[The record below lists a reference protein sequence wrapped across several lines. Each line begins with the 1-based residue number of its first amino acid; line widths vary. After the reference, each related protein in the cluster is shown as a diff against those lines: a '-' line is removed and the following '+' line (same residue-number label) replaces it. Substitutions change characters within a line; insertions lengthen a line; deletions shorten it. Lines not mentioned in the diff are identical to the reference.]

1 MSKFS
6 KKYVK
11 KIKRRILAVLST
23 ATTLAVVMAVATMT
37 DFSVQLNK
45 INSLFKAGNSISP
58 AMIQQENA
66 GETIEEALT
75 LNSRAS
81 QVIVKSQNSE
91 INAVQAGDEETNESK
106 TEESNVG
113 KVSLDSIAEM
123 ASTSYTGHA
132 LYADGRVVSWGT
144 NTYGLLGNGNTAAGA
159 YATGETAVIDTDGQ
173 TITDAQAIATS
184 VQHVMVLRKDGT
196 VWSWGRNNV
205 GQLGNGAASTSTAVN
220 PRAKQA
226 KRADGSILDN
236 IIKVEAGNSTSY
248 ALDVNGTV
256 WAWGYNGNGRI
267 GNGTTTNQVKGA
279 VNVLKEDGTVLDNI
293 KDIQAGESF
302 CVAIA
307 NDNKVYG
314 WGANC
319 CGEFGNGT
327 FDESYYAIELTN
339 ITDWKKISVK
349 YHNIGYLKNDG
360 TLWTAGESCALGYA
374 TVDGENSAIFN
385 KVKTTETIYLTN
397 IKDFEY
403 SAATLYVTTNDNKY
417 IYSCGDNHNNTYLEP
432 LVNMDGTYFEK
443 DIMRMSRQTYDTDFF
458 IGRDGI
464 VYTYGSND
472 HGEMYKW
479 DKVYRD
485 YVSIVG
491 EATERIRIERML
503 VGETVNLGL
512 TSGYLYKGIN
522 LYNLDIDS
530 QNFVYTIYDT
540 DIATISQNGDV
551 TAKKSG
557 IAKGLVTDSKT
568 GYSMEIAIIVEDTY
582 GQIEMGGTNGYLL
595 CEDGSVH
602 SWGMNYYGALGDGT
616 STYTIWSD
624 AFSRVNT
631 TLHRVKIDGSTY
643 LDNIVKIAPGEEG
656 CLALDK
662 DGNVWGWGINDVG
675 NLGLGNKNN
684 QIYAK
689 LIYSGEDAVDITTN
703 RWGSAILLNDG
714 SVYTTG
720 NNRYGQLANS
730 SVSGNT
736 GNILSFTLAE
746 GYEKII
752 KVEVGEMIMTGL
764 KIDGTLWTV
773 GAGSRSETLA
783 DKTVMNFSTY
793 LHGDGVERTE
803 NDIVT
808 LPIKANLENV
818 VDFMVRGNIA
828 LAKTTNKDLY
838 TWGIYQT
845 DYNETTY
852 LSTYLAYKDYTKVA
866 SNIDKFSASWSS
878 GYFTRIGETGVYSFG
893 TNYHGELGREHK
905 DKNNPLE
912 IGKVTDA
919 DGREVTRKVLKLGNA
934 RTNTFSYITENG
946 NVYGLG
952 YNEICLMGKNE
963 RKNYYYSTPIY
974 GNERI
979 RLDRMLIGDS
989 IDLDITIDDLYEGFN
1004 IYNAKDSMF
1013 TYEIYPEY
1021 QSIATINDEGIVT
1034 GLSEGRARGKIRDIA
1049 NNLEIEL
1056 IIEVEKNYAKVEKST
1071 YGAFAL
1077 DTYGNVWYWGKDYQG
1092 LSGNG
1097 KTVNTNYNSAPSIIS
1112 PTRVLNAN
1120 DPTGYLTNIIDISST
1135 TDHVIAL
1142 DKDGNV
1148 WGWGR
1153 SNVGQIGNGRAGTYN
1168 KAQMVMIN
1176 STTSLTG
1183 VVKIMS
1189 TAESGMAIDK
1199 DGSLYTWGWAKEG
1212 GLLNGTT
1219 TPNLLYATRVNSIDK
1234 VIDIKPNGWGRV
1246 SLFLR
1251 STGTVWTG
1259 IYSSDITEGIVENG
1273 PITALNPNVT
1283 EENYVLPQRVDNLY
1297 DVEKMALGYT
1307 AATVVKKDGTV
1318 WTWGNYLFYDEN
1330 GEQYAEPLVETTSI
1344 LTPVQ
1349 VQGLSNVDKIAA
1361 NSTSAFSAVMKGD
1374 SKVYTWGG
1382 NVWGECGT
1390 GYTSRKVGNITTSG
1404 VSSLGVVKT
1413 ITGKDLDATRVDKIF
1428 TNPSE
1433 AVTYLVLDDGRI
1445 MAYGFNSNQYT
1456 YCFQDKYDDGYQYYY
1471 DYATCVG
1478 REYINLAQRQEMIS
1492 IGDELEITGE
1502 VMSSINLYCKDPV
1515 MGTLQLK
1522 SDDES
1527 IARCEGTKVIG
1538 VGVGETTITAFDP
1551 VTELEAIVKIFVKNP
1566 NAVTVPQVELGEYF
1580 TVVLREDG
1588 TVWTSGRNTNSELGL
1603 GWNGGNIYEQ
1613 AQVLTQTTSE
1623 YGETVDVPLANIIKI
1638 SASYTHVLALSKDGT
1653 VYAWGKNANGQLG
1666 INSKVRSDYA
1676 VNVLNPDGSDIL
1688 KDIID
1693 ISAGAECSIF
1703 LDKDGN
1709 VLTCGKATNGKLGNG
1724 MAVTSTSQVLLPQYI
1739 GIDNVIDI
1747 DAGTIQNEQCFVLA
1761 LQNDKRLCAW
1771 GYNGHGEL
1779 GDGSLTNRAAP
1790 EEVHS
1795 GVISIETNARNSLI
1809 KTDDGRYLITGS
1821 NTDAQFAGE
1830 DVQYATIFSPFNM
1843 KLEDGSAINIKK
1855 VELLPWGTAI
1865 IDDQGK
1871 VYARGWNETGTMA
1884 TLDNQSH
1891 YYTWQLM
1898 KKKDGTPITD
1908 VWSIARGGA
1917 DGNSGLITRD
1927 GTVWMAGDNSEG
1939 QIGNR
1944 NYDNTNYLTPFGVGY
1959 INLDKRNI
1967 TIKANQSVPVNLLE
1981 SEPDF
1986 SVFTKDTRFNFEW
1999 SSVDNEIAT
2008 VSQSGLITGKSVGK
2022 TMITVAA
2029 KNTGISS
2036 SLIVNVTTDN
2046 PTSIAMPQVENG
2058 ERFTVVLKA
2067 DGTVWTTGL
2076 NNYGQL
2082 GSGNTTKRNYYD
2094 RVKISKNA
2102 YLENVVKISA
2112 GANTCL
2118 ALTADGEVYAWGR
2131 NNGGLIGINSTSSYY
2146 TYAMKVKGINNKG
2159 YLSDIV
2165 DVSIGYYNAVAVN
2178 KNGDVIVWGQNTCGQ
2193 LGRGNT
2199 TGYKYPVYSSIGNA
2213 ISAEAGYYNM
2223 TILRDNRDLYQ
2234 AGHYQN
2240 IGVSGATENVNIP
2253 TKVLE
2258 NVVQYQCPL
2267 YDTMAMTGDKK
2278 VYGWGQNTNGVLPF
2292 GETIKIDDN
2301 NSYTNTPIEIAIPV
2315 DDNGNKIDVK
2325 YIGSSDYAIF
2335 MQTRDG
2341 HAYAAGWNDFG
2352 IVSNGT
2358 IDKQTELKPM
2368 LNSKNEPFKNILMLG
2383 RGKYYDTSLI
2393 TKDGYIYTSGENPNG
2408 EFGNSTNTSSSYLT
2422 IAGTAFLDYEN
2433 EKLIKLLVS
2442 ENYNLDVS
2450 KFYINGDFNVFPEL
2464 NGLPGDIEMELEETD
2479 IISLDENGKITALKP
2494 GVARIKVK
2502 ESISD
2507 LETYIT
2513 VKVSDKDIQLK
2524 QGYYFTLGLKSDGT
2538 VWGWGYNN
2546 YGELGIGNRTTKR
2559 VPVQTLNL
2567 KDIVDIGVGN
2577 YHSVAVTKD
2586 GKVYTWGYNYN
2597 GQLGNGNTA
2606 NQLVPI
2612 VIPGLH
2618 DIVEVEAYGNTTYA
2632 IDKLGRLYVWGA
2644 GFSRTP
2650 QLYDIGEK
2658 ILTGEGPMLITQS
2671 KYVYELSAKKY
2682 NWSVCDVI
2690 QVVKGNNHYL
2700 ALAADGFLYAWG
2712 NNTYGQ
2718 LGRGFAS
2725 NRTYGVDGVYLPDG
2739 SDYIK
2744 DIVAIEAGN
2753 SSSIAVDK
2761 NGKVYTWGYN
2771 GYYQLA
2777 DNTKINRTLPVEID
2791 YMSDIEGVSQS
2802 NSHCSMVYDRDGYVY
2817 SAGYGGNWQ
2826 LGTNSNKNSIRF
2838 NMIGDVQ
2845 LSSELDRVAVEEGS
2859 DAYLNIALTNT
2870 FNLKTDVASTEN
2882 IDVIIVDEEVAT
2894 LNGGKVHGNR
2904 QGKTLAV
2911 ARHKSS
2917 SIHKYIQIDVVKKDC
2932 FTAAKL
2938 ENGRD
2943 FSIAL
2948 KADGTVWSWGSN
2960 QYGQLGLG
2968 NNNYYTEPQRVQV
2981 IDPKTK
2987 QELKV
2992 VDISVGEYHVVAL
3005 AENGIT
3011 YSWGKSDL
3019 YQTGHGTKT
3028 AVKKPT
3034 QMYDAWGN
3042 DCGII
3047 VKVMVHDNSTYM
3059 IDIYGGI
3066 YACGKWNT
3074 SKIKNNISPVDAPI
3088 DVTNYYIVDVDGKVW
3103 DWGSNGIPELIVP
3116 EQMKS
3121 VDEGTEHHTFLGK
3134 SGKVYSIGSN
3144 DYGELGNGTVNSL
3157 TGHVAT
3163 VKTDADTVLENIVE
3177 VKSGDYY
3184 NVAVAKD
3191 GSVYTWGS
3199 NDDNKQGRDDYK
3211 YSRFAQKNPVIENAM
3226 TVSAGYNHTT
3236 YADKDGIV
3244 YAMGRGDWGQLGNKE
3259 TNNYSKP
3266 VVVGDYFV
3274 NLNTNTIQVAVGEA
3288 DTLEGWVD
3296 NFNILYDTTGKVT
3309 YSNQD
3314 SSIIKTTSAKE
3325 NLNGNYETLI
3335 TGRKVGTT
3343 SIIAKQQNGKAI
3355 GVVQVEVIP
3364 EDTDIKPQ
3372 VSVGGSHTVSL
3383 RVDGSV
3389 WTWGQN
3395 TYGQLGTNDTISR
3408 DDPVKVVFDNNVKI
3422 KAVSAGK
3429 DYSLALD
3436 TNGNVWG
3443 WGKNT
3448 YYEIGQVN
3456 QTKVLK
3462 PRMITKNVNIVN
3474 ISAGANTSV
3483 MIADDGTIYTYGLN
3497 SDGQA
3502 GTGDYTSKV
3511 ANKANYDCLNV
3522 IDISAG
3528 NAHVMVLKADGTVWV
3543 TGSNAYGQLG
3553 DNNKSV
3559 KQVNIYQK
3567 VELPETIVYIEAGE
3581 NSCFAISNTGNVYAW
3596 GQNNYG
3602 QLGVADKQNRY
3613 EPQKIDTLS
3622 NIREISSGVNHT
3634 IARDGNGYVYVSGTN
3649 KHGELGTGNNDS
3661 KITYDRINTIN
3672 TIMDISAGQN
3682 YSVVALK
3689 DGSVW
3694 GWGDYNHG
3702 DPDLKSKT
3710 KGNVPVRIG
3719 SDNVSLA
3726 ELEVTLKVNEQK
3738 LLDVN
3743 GEFVFNLI
3751 YDTQNSND
3759 FMYESLN
3766 NDIAMVDRNGYMTG
3780 VKEGTTWVKAVDI
3793 NNNRTLVAIVK
3804 VIGEDNVVAPKVEA
3818 GNNFAVALRAD
3829 GSVWSWGYNGQG
3841 QLGNGTM
3848 ETSNVPT
3855 KTTATGV
3862 YTDVKSGERFTLAL
3876 RDDGTVWGFGA
3887 NSRGQLAST
3896 NISYNNRAMQ
3906 IKGLTDIT
3914 QIAAGRDFGLALDS
3928 YGILYGWGENAAGQ
3942 LGQDNIGEYT
3952 YNVVRVPIATERI
3965 VHIAAGYD
3973 QSAVVDSSG
3982 KVYGFG
3988 SFFNGYLA
3996 GIENAVKTEVGRD
4009 YILILTTDGVV
4020 FRYDVNGLN
4029 RVGTSSDI
4037 IDISVQNRENMYQ
4050 TIDEK
4055 VYVWGTNTDG
4065 SLGNG
4070 TSTTIDMPVI
4080 ANKYSSTTFGIGA
4093 GYRNTYIISD
4103 DGFVYASGTNEL
4115 GSLGNA
4121 SEVSS
4126 LEHTLVSD
4134 TDFEV
4139 NPDNGIMHIGD
4150 TEEIEIIEELFNVFR
4165 DETRDISN
4173 FELVSDNASVVTA
4186 GIDDSGSEPVAKL
4199 EALSVGTA
4207 NITVIDKIT
4216 GIKKTIIRIVEPIEQ
4231 DRIDFIKADG
4241 ILAKVVG
4248 EKKYEVT
4255 IPTAD
4260 MTASLEVQT
4269 KDKTDAIDIGQVGV
4283 FAPNGNVTKVV
4294 DVTDKETIVMVDV
4307 KATNGEVV
4315 TFEVKIIKLST
4326 NNDLMILKVDG
4337 KEVTPNSNG
4346 VYQLIVDDKEKY
4358 EVYAKTTVDTSEVS
4372 IAGVKYELIEQTEE
4386 VSFIEG
4392 EKVRYV
4398 AINVR
4403 AESGDVKAYRLELY
4417 KKDAKELTYLD
4428 KVMVNGELAYQIA
4441 DDRYYAIIRDTDTSA
4456 TIEAFT
4462 KFYTSSI
4469 QIDGNGFKVSYN
4481 TYVKHISDLETEVTI
4496 VVKDENGNYKN
4507 YTLIIVKDTIAKQEL
4522 QLEFVRVNGVAATIS
4537 EDNDR
4542 VYEFTFDKPV
4552 NLASIEAGTV
4562 LDDANVS
4569 INGGAYKL
4577 KVAIENVTITG
4588 SYMQIPIIA
4597 EREDITTLYY
4607 LNIYGL
4613 PDETDI
4619 KRVTLQGVG
4628 DATYNFTTGQYEI
4641 SVTKDITQYVVEAEP
4656 VDELASTKI
4665 EDENY
4670 VVGNSIKTI
4679 DKVDGETITKVK
4691 IYCKSQSGL
4700 VEKEFILEIR
4710 EKSSNTNLNAV
4721 MVNGENASFDEDLG
4735 MYYAEVSGAT
4745 ELATVKVLPEDD
4757 NVGIEIDTIV
4767 ENPHDVAISNRETI
4781 VKIKVTAEDGTET
4794 VHSLKIVRLDSNTDS
4809 SVEAGPTEDALVALT
4824 PGDDG
4829 NYYIKVPRIDS
4840 YVVKV
4845 TVPSNAEL
4853 SINGNIE
4860 TTGTEMIDL
4869 EEDVTNVIYSVTA
4882 EDGTEVTRTIVIEKE
4897 SNNTELKS
4905 ITGDNILS
4913 SKLAGE
4919 NMYEIKLDDSITGEF
4934 DVTLETKHV
4943 LASVKLSSEDDT
4955 GYGVNKVTKTI
4966 DLANCVGTDED
4977 GNENLTFMVDVMAE
4991 DGSVTTY
4998 TIVIN
5003 RIHNLALE
5011 KVVVN
5016 DVEAVKNGNIYDVTI
5031 PRSDDEKIIVTAK
5044 NEDVVIT
5051 LYDDGLALGQ
5061 NPGTLEIDTK
5071 LLVEEKTYMIMVK
5084 DPEDDTRNEVYTLNV
5099 RKQSNKDE
5107 LEKVVVD
5114 GNVIV
5119 ADENGVYKAAVK
5131 DLDKHTLDL
5140 VSSEHSVI
5148 KVDSEAY
5155 GTTNTR
5161 TCEYEINVLDTKMV
5175 VVKVKAEDGT
5185 ESAEYVIEI
5194 YVMDNE
5200 KEFEVT
5206 VDGTAVTDYDDATK
5220 TYTVEVDNTK
5230 INAVIG
5236 MIAKSNKAV
5245 VSIDG
5250 ETDNSDSITKTKDL
5264 LGQGNTTR
5272 FTLTITSEDGD
5283 TEVRY
5288 LEITQLP
5295 NSVMID
5301 KITVNNTLA
5310 TKVDDDTYEVTIGDK
5325 TGFADTIITALD
5337 NSSYIIVDDDEDGK
5351 TQGVKTD
5358 RREIENNDKITVLVK
5373 VLAED
5378 GRYKDYE
5385 LIINV
5390 ISSNTNVAE
5399 ITVDDEEATKL
5410 GDNEYRYF
5418 IATDA
5423 TTANVHVQ
5431 ADDEEANVVYGEN
5444 NFDQVMDTVVNLT
5457 GEVTEVKFKVV
5468 AEDGTET
5475 ENVLYIYKISVD
5487 NSLFKLWVDGTE
5499 IVSDDGVNYKALVT
5513 DTVNEV
5519 VVKAESTNEF
5529 ASVKVGTNAATVHVS
5544 EVTQA
5549 LASTKET
5556 IVRIDVIAQNGE
5568 VKSYNLVIEKMS
5580 SDTKLAK
5587 LEVDGV
5593 VITPDAD
5600 GVYNASVSANV
5611 TTANVVA
5618 TANSEFAT
5626 VKLGNNSNK
5635 KVLSTTVNTN
5645 KTENTYTITVV
5656 AEDGTSKDYTL
5667 KMAKKTEITGKIIT
5681 ENVLGEF
5688 VSEVTIY
5695 RSDDTRVIDDPVDP
5709 REVIAKVTTEPDGTF
5724 RIPMYLKGE
5733 VNVDDTDGNGVPDV
5747 LEKTYDVVV
5756 TKKGYLSYT
5765 VTGVGLKEGNESV
5778 INEYKLLAGDVVVS
5792 GQIEIDDMVLLNDN
5806 YGVVITDDNRAS
5818 IGHVDLNE
5826 DGTIDGLDRDI
5837 LKKNYTKKAEVVQ
5850 WVDPNPVTK
5859 KSMAEAGGLVGS
5871 ATTVNVMPEFEG
5883 EFILPIACDYVVTS
5897 EYGER
5902 VHPITKEV
5910 SKHTGIDLAGEHHTE
5925 VFAIADGEVTF
5936 AGSFGGFGNC
5946 VEIKHVVNGETIYSF
5961 YAHLS
5966 RIDVA
5971 AGDVV
5976 TQGQVIGLEGGDP
5989 ATDPNVG
5996 YSTGHHLHFE
6006 IRNASGYGNDV
6017 DPNGYFE
6024 FTR

>member
-11 KIKRRILAVLST
+11 KIKRKILIALCSVATLS
-23 ATTLAVVMAVATMT
+23 VMLAVATMT

-45 INSLFKAGNSISP
+45 VNSFFKIGDSVSSTA
-58 AMIQQENA
+58 AQQEDTS
-66 GETIEEALT
+66 EITEEALT

-81 QVIVKSQNSE
+81 QVMAKSQNSE
-91 INAVQAGDEETNESK
+91 INAVQADDGLNDEAK
-106 TEESNVG
+106 TEESNIG
-113 KVSLDSIAEM
+113 KVSLNSIAEM
-123 ASTSYTGHA
+123 ASTAYTGHA
-132 LYADGRVVSWGT
+132 LYADGHVVSWGT
-144 NTYGLLGNGNTAAGA
+144 NNYGLLGNGNTAAA
-159 YATGETAVIDTDGQ
+159 TYASGETAVIDSNNQTIMDGQ
-173 TITDAQAIATS
+173 GLAAGEQFT
-184 VQHVMVLRKDGT
+184 MVLRRDGTVWAWGRNNYGQLGNRSTTTGLTPKAQQVKQSNGDVLENIVKVEAGVYSSYALDADGT
-196 VWSWGRNNV
+196 VWSWG
-205 GQLGNGAASTSTAVN
+205 
-220 PRAKQA
+220 
-226 KRADGSILDN
+226 
-236 IIKVEAGNSTSY
+236 
-248 ALDVNGTV
+248 
-256 WAWGYNGNGRI
+256 YNGNGRLGI
-267 GNGTTTNQVKGA
+267 GNTTNQTKGA
-279 VNVLKEDGTVLDNI
+279 VKVLMEDGTELSNV
-293 KDIQAGESF
+293 KDIQAADSF
-302 CVAIA
+302 CLAIT
-307 NDNKVYG
+307 NDNKVYA

-327 FDESYYAIELTN
+327 TDDAYYPIELTN
-339 ITDWKKISVK
+339 ITDWKKISAR
-349 YHNIGYLKNDG
+349 YHNIGFLKNDG
-360 TLWTAGESCALGYA
+360 TLWTSGAYYSIGYVVGEE
-374 TVDGENSAIFN
+374 TNSLTFN
-385 KVKTTETIYLTN
+385 KVKTNETTYLTN

-403 SAATLYVTTNDNKY
+403 SAHSLYVTIYDNKY
-417 IYSCGDNHNNTYLEP
+417 LYYCGDHDDTRYLSP
-432 LVNMDGTYFEK
+432 IKNMDGTYFEK
-443 DIMRMSRQTYDTDFF
+443 DIMKMFRQSYDTDFF
-458 IGRDGI
+458 AGTDGI
-464 VYTYGSND
+464 IYAYGYND

-479 DKVYRD
+479 DKVERY
-485 YVSIVG
+485 YISIVG
-491 EATERIRIERML
+491 EATERIRTERML

-512 TSGYLYKGIN
+512 TSGDLYKGIN

-530 QNFVYTIYDT
+530 QNFVYTMYDT
-540 DIATISQNGDV
+540 DIATISQTGDV

-557 IAKGLVTDSKT
+557 IAKGVVTDTKT

-582 GQIEMGGTNGYLL
+582 GQIEIGANNGYLL

-602 SWGMNYYGALGDGT
+602 SWGMNYYGAWGDGS
-616 STYTIWSD
+616 STYTNWNDSY
-624 AFSRVNT
+624 ARRNT
-631 TLHRVKIDGSTY
+631 TLHRVKIDANTY
-643 LDNIVKIAPGEEG
+643 LANIVKIAPGDHG

-662 DGNVWGWGINDVG
+662 DGNVWGWGINDFG
-675 NLGLGNKNN
+675 QLGFKNN
-684 QIYAK
+684 TYQTYAK
-689 LIYSGEDAVDITTN
+689 LIYSGEDAVDISTN
-703 RWGSAILLNDG
+703 RWGSAIVLKDG
-714 SVYTTG
+714 SLYTAG

-736 GNILSFTLAE
+736 GNVMSFTLAE
-746 GYEKII
+746 GYEKIV
-752 KVEVGEMIMTGL
+752 KVQISEITMTAL

-773 GAGSRSETLA
+773 GTGARTETLS
-783 DKTVMNFSTY
+783 DKTVKNFPTY
-793 LHGDGVERTE
+793 IHGDGVKRTE
-803 NDIVT
+803 SDIVT
-808 LPIKANLENV
+808 LPVKANLGNI
-818 VDFMVRGNIA
+818 VDFVVRGNIV
-828 LAKTTNKDLY
+828 LAKTANKDLY

-845 DYNETTY
+845 DYNETTA
-852 LSTYLAYKDYTKVA
+852 LSTYVEYKDYTKVA
-866 SNIDKFSASWSS
+866 SNIDKFSATWSA
-878 GYFTRIGETGVYSFG
+878 GYFTREKETGVYSFG
-893 TNYHGELGREHK
+893 TNYYGELGREHK

-912 IGKVTDA
+912 IGKITDA
-919 DGREVTRKVLKLGNA
+919 DGREVTHKVLKLGNS
-934 RTNTFSYITENG
+934 RTNTFTYIAENG
-946 NVYGLG
+946 NTYGCG
-952 YNEICLMGKNE
+952 YNDMYFMGKTE
-963 RKNYYYSTPIY
+963 RNNYEYITPVY

-979 RLDRMLIGDS
+979 RLDRILIGDS
-989 IDLDITIDDLYEGFN
+989 IDLDITVDDLYEGFN
-1004 IYNAKDSMF
+1004 IYTTKDSVF

-1021 QSIATINDEGIVT
+1021 QSIATINNEGIVT

-1049 NNLEIEL
+1049 NDFEVEL
-1056 IIEVEKNYAKVEKST
+1056 VIEVEKNYAKVEKSSR
-1071 YGAFAL
+1071 GAFAL
-1077 DTYGNVWYWGKDYQG
+1077 DTNGNVWYWGKDYQG

-1120 DPTGYLTNIIDISST
+1120 DPTGYLTNIIDISAT
-1135 TDHVIAL
+1135 TDHAIAL

-1148 WGWGR
+1148 WSWGR
-1153 SNVGQIGNGRAGTYN
+1153 NNHGELGTGRTTTYS
-1168 KAQMVMIN
+1168 KAQQVMIN
-1176 STTSLTG
+1176 STTPLTG
-1183 VVKIMS
+1183 VVKIEAGCNS
-1189 TAESGMAIDK
+1189 SIAIAK
-1199 DGSLYTWGWAKEG
+1199 DGSLYTWGWADEG
-1212 GLLNGTT
+1212 GLLNGVK
-1219 TPNLLYATRVNSIDK
+1219 TPNWLYATPVNSIDK
-1234 VIDIKPNGWGRV
+1234 VIDIKPNGWGRT

-1259 IYSSDITEGIVENG
+1259 IYDSDAVEGTIENG

-1283 EENYVLPQRVDNLY
+1283 EENYTLPQRVDNLY

-1307 AATVVKKDGTV
+1307 AAAVVKKDGTV
-1318 WTWGNYLFYDEN
+1318 WTWGNYSFYDEN
-1330 GEQYAEPLVETTSI
+1330 GEQYGEQLVETTTI

-1361 NSTSAFSAVMKGD
+1361 NSSPAFLAIMKGD
-1374 SKVYTWGG
+1374 NKVYSWGD
-1382 NVWGECGT
+1382 NVWGECGV
-1390 GYTSRKVGNITTSG
+1390 GYTSRKVGNISPTS
-1404 VSSLGVVKT
+1404 VSNLGVVKT
-1413 ITGKDLDATRVDKIF
+1413 ITGKDLDATRIDKIF
-1428 TNPSE
+1428 TTPSDST
-1433 AVTYLVLDDGRI
+1433 TYLVLDDGRI
-1445 MAYGFNSNQYT
+1445 MAYGFASNNAT
-1456 YCFQDKYDDGYQYYY
+1456 YCFQDKYDDGYQYCY
-1471 DYATCVG
+1471 DYATYVG
-1478 REYINLAQRQEMIS
+1478 REYINSTQRQEMIS
-1492 IGDELEITGE
+1492 IGEGLEITGE
-1502 VMSSINLYCKDPV
+1502 AMTSINLYCQDPIT
-1515 MGTLQLK
+1515 GTLQLK
-1522 SDDES
+1522 SDNES
-1527 IARCEGTKVIG
+1527 IARIEGTKVIG
-1538 VGVGETTITAFDP
+1538 VGVGETTITGFDP
-1551 VTELEAIVKIFVKNP
+1551 VTELEVIVKLYVKNP
-1566 NAVTVPQVELGEYF
+1566 NAVTVPQVELGQYF
-1580 TVVLREDG
+1580 TVALREDG
-1588 TVWTSGRNTNSELGL
+1588 TVWVSGINTNSELGL
-1603 GWNGGNIYEQ
+1603 GWTGGNIYEQ
-1613 AQVLTQTTSE
+1613 AQVLTQITDD
-1623 YGETVDVPLANIIKI
+1623 YGEIVDVPLTNIIKI
-1638 SASYTHVLALSKDGT
+1638 SASYNHVLALAKDGT
-1653 VYAWGKNANGQLG
+1653 VYAWGQNANGQLG
-1666 INSKVRSDYA
+1666 INSKVKSNYA
-1676 VNVLNPDGSDIL
+1676 VNVLNSDGSDIL

-1693 ISAGAECSIF
+1693 ISAGGECSIF

-1709 VLTCGKATNGKLGNG
+1709 VLTCGKSSNGKLGNG
-1724 MAVTSTSQVLLPQYI
+1724 LTNTTQILIPKYI

-1761 LQNDKRLCAW
+1761 LQSDKRLCAW

-1779 GDGSLTNRAAP
+1779 GDGSLTNRATP

-1795 GVISIETNARNSLI
+1795 GVISIEANARNSLI

-1821 NTDAQFAGE
+1821 NVDAQFASE
-1830 DVQYATIFSPFNM
+1830 DIEYATIFSPFST
-1843 KLEDGSAINIKK
+1843 KLEDGSTINAKK
-1855 VELLPWGTAI
+1855 IELLAWGIAI

-1871 VYARGWNETGTMA
+1871 VYARGWNEPGTMA
-1884 TLDNQSH
+1884 TLDNESH
-1891 YYTWQLM
+1891 YYTWKLM
-1898 KKKDGTPITD
+1898 KKKDGTPITN

-1917 DGNSGLITRD
+1917 DWNSAVIARD
-1927 GTVWMAGDNSEG
+1927 GTVWMTGDNSEG

-2022 TMITVAA
+2022 TMITVSA

-2036 SLIVNVTTDN
+2036 SLIVSVTTDN

-2094 RVKISKNA
+2094 RVKVSKNA

-2112 GANTCL
+2112 GYSTCL

-2213 ISAEAGYYNM
+2213 ISAEAGYYDM

-2234 AGHYQN
+2234 AGNYQH
-2240 IGVSGATENVNIP
+2240 IGVAGATENVSMP
-2253 TKVLE
+2253 TKVME
-2258 NVVQYQCPL
+2258 NVVQYQCPVH
-2267 YDTMAMTGDKK
+2267 DTMVMTGDKK
-2278 VYGWGQNTNGVLPF
+2278 IYGWGWNWDEALPF
-2292 GETIKIDDN
+2292 GSNVKLDDAGN
-2301 NSYTNTPIEIAIPV
+2301 VYSNTPTEIAVPV
-2315 DDNGNKIDVK
+2315 DTDGNKLDIK
-2325 YIGSSDYAIF
+2325 YVNSSDNAIF

-2341 HAYAAGWNDFG
+2341 YAYACGYNDFG

-2393 TKDGYIYTSGENPNG
+2393 TKDGYIYTTGENPNG

-2479 IISLDENGKITALKP
+2479 IISLDENGKIIALKP
-2494 GVARIKVK
+2494 GVARIKVT

-2513 VKVSDKDIQLK
+2513 VKVSDKNIQLK

-2546 YGELGIGNRTTKR
+2546 YGELGIGNRTTQR

-2567 KDIVDIGVGN
+2567 KDIVDIGVGD
-2577 YHSVAVTKD
+2577 YHSVAVDKN
-2586 GKVYTWGYNYN
+2586 GRVYTWGYNYN

-2606 NQLVPI
+2606 NQLVP
-2612 VIPGLH
+2612 VVVQQLH

-2650 QLYDIGEK
+2650 QLYNVGEK

-2700 ALAADGFLYAWG
+2700 ALGADGLVYAWG
-2712 NNTYGQ
+2712 NNAYGQ

-2753 SSSIAVDK
+2753 GSSIAVDK

-2777 DNTKINRTLPVEID
+2777 DKTKTNKTLPVEID

-2826 LGTNSNKNSIRF
+2826 LGTNSNKNSVRF

-2859 DAYLNIALTNT
+2859 DVDLNIALSNT

-3042 DCGII
+3042 DCWGI

-3074 SKIKNNISPVDAPI
+3074 SKIKSNISPVDAPI
-3088 DVTNYYIVDVDGKVW
+3088 DATNYYIVDVDGKVW
-3103 DWGSNGIPELIVP
+3103 DWGSNGTPELVVP
-3116 EQMKS
+3116 EQMKA

-3163 VKTDADTVLENIVE
+3163 VKLDADTVLENIVE

-3199 NDDNKQGRDDYK
+3199 NDDNKQGRDDFK

-3226 TVSAGYNHTT
+3226 TASTGYNHTT

-3288 DTLEGWVD
+3288 ATLEGWVD

-3325 NLNGNYETLI
+3325 NLNGNYETLV

-3343 SIIAKQQNGKAI
+3343 SIIAKQSSGNAI

-3364 EDTDIKPQ
+3364 EDTEIKPQ

-3462 PRMITKNVNIVN
+3462 PRMITKNVNIVK

-3511 ANKANYDCLNV
+3511 ANRANYDCLNV

-3528 NAHVMVLKADGTVWV
+3528 NAHVMALKADGTVWV

-3553 DNNKSV
+3553 DNNKAV

-3622 NIREISSGVNHT
+3622 NIREISSGINHT
-3634 IARDGNGYVYVSGTN
+3634 IARDGNGYIYVSGTN
-3649 KHGELGTGNNDS
+3649 KQGELGTGNNDP
-3661 KITYDRINTIN
+3661 KIAYDRINTIN

-3780 VKEGTTWVKAVDI
+3780 VKKGTTWVKAVDI

-3855 KTTATGV
+3855 KTTASGV
-3862 YTDVKSGERFTLAL
+3862 YTDIKSGERFTLAL

-3887 NSRGQLAST
+3887 NSKGQLAST

-3988 SFFNGYLA
+3988 SFFNGYLD
-3996 GIENAVKTEVGRD
+3996 GIENAVKTEIGRD

-4037 IDISVQNRENMYQ
+4037 IDISVQDRENMYQ

-4070 TSTTIDMPVI
+4070 TSTTVDVPVL
-4080 ANKYSSTTFGIGA
+4080 ANKYSSNVFGVGA
-4093 GYRNTYIISD
+4093 GYRNTYVISD

-4139 NPDNGIMHIGD
+4139 SPDNGIMHIGD

-4165 DETRDISN
+4165 DETKDISN

-4207 NITVIDKIT
+4207 NITVTDKMT

-4241 ILAKVVG
+4241 VLAKVVG

-4260 MTASLEVQT
+4260 NTASLEVQT

-4294 DVTDKETIVMVDV
+4294 DVNDKETIVMVDV

-4326 NNDLMILKVDG
+4326 NNDLMTVKVDG
-4337 KEVTPNSNG
+4337 KEITPNSDG
-4346 VYQLIVDDKEKY
+4346 VYQLIVEDKEKY
-4358 EVYAKTTVDTSEVS
+4358 EVYAKAAVDTSEVS
-4372 IAGVKYELIEQTEE
+4372 IAGVKYELIEQTED

-4462 KFYTSSI
+4462 KFYTSSV

-4496 VVKDENGNYKN
+4496 VVKDENGNSKN

-4577 KVAIENVTITG
+4577 KVATENVTIIG

-4628 DATYNFTTGQYEI
+4628 DATYNFVTGQFEI
-4641 SVTKDITQYVVEAEP
+4641 SVTKDITQYIVEAEP
-4656 VDELASTKI
+4656 VDQLATTKI
-4665 EDENY
+4665 EDDDY
-4670 VVGNSIKTI
+4670 VVGNSTKTI
-4679 DKVDGETITKVK
+4679 DKVDGETITRVK

-4700 VEKEFILEIR
+4700 VEKEFILEIK

-4745 ELATVKVLPEDD
+4745 DLATVKVLPEDD
-4757 NVGIEIDTIV
+4757 NVGIEIDTVV
-4767 ENPHDVAISNRETI
+4767 ENPHDITISDRETI
-4781 VKIKVTAEDGTET
+4781 VKIKVTAEDGTEK
-4794 VHSLKIVRLDSNTDS
+4794 VHDLKIVRLDNNVAS
-4809 SVEAGPTEDALVALT
+4809 SVEAGPTEAELTALT

-4840 YVVKV
+4840 YVVRV

-4853 SINGNIE
+4853 SINGDVE
-4860 TTGTEMIDL
+4860 TTGTETIAL
-4869 EEDVTNVIYSVTA
+4869 EEDVTNVMYSVTA

-4897 SNNTELKS
+4897 SDNTELKS
-4905 ITGDNILS
+4905 ITGEHILS

-4919 NMYEIKLDDSITGEF
+4919 NMYEIKLDDLVTGEF
-4934 DVTLETKHV
+4934 EVTLETKHA
-4943 LASVKLSSEDDT
+4943 LASVKLNSEDET
-4955 GYGVNKVTKTI
+4955 GYGINKVTKTV

-4977 GNENLTFMVDVMAE
+4977 GNEILTFMVDVMAE

-4998 TIVIN
+4998 TVVIN

-5031 PRSDDEKIIVTAK
+5031 PRSDDEKIIVTAL

-5061 NPGTLEIDTK
+5061 NPGVLEIDTK

-5099 RKQSNKDE
+5099 RKQSNKAE
-5107 LEKVVVD
+5107 LEKVAVD
-5114 GNVIV
+5114 GNIIV
-5119 ADENGVYKAAVK
+5119 ADENGVYKATVK
-5131 DLDKHTLDL
+5131 NLEKHTLEL

-5155 GTTNTR
+5155 GTTNTE
-5161 TCEYEINVLDTKMV
+5161 TKEYEINVLDTKTV
-5175 VVKVKAEDGT
+5175 IVKVKAEDGT
-5185 ESAEYVIEI
+5185 ESTEYVVEI

-5206 VDGTAVTDYDDATK
+5206 VDGTAVTDYDEATK

-5230 INAVIG
+5230 VDAVIG

-5250 ETDNSDSITKTKDL
+5250 ETDNSNSITKTKAL
-5264 LGQGNTTR
+5264 LGQGKTTR
-5272 FTLTITSEDGD
+5272 FTLTITSEDGES
-5283 TEVRY
+5283 EVRY

-5301 KITVNNTLA
+5301 NITVNNTLA
-5310 TKVDDDTYEVTIGDK
+5310 AQVDDDTFEVTVGDK

-5351 TQGVKTD
+5351 AQGVKTD
-5358 RREIENNDKITVLVK
+5358 RREIENNDKITVPIK

-5385 LIINV
+5385 LVINV
-5390 ISSNTNVAE
+5390 ISSNTDVFE
-5399 ITVDDEEATKL
+5399 ITVDDEEVTEL

-5431 ADDEEANVVYGEN
+5431 ADDEAAKVVYGEN
-5444 NFDQVMDTVVNLT
+5444 SFDQVMDTVVNLT
-5457 GEVTEVKFKVV
+5457 GEITEVKFKVV
-5468 AEDGTET
+5468 AEDGSET
-5475 ENVLYIYKISVD
+5475 ESVLYIYKISVD
-5487 NSLFKLWVDGTE
+5487 NSLFKLWVDGNEVT
-5499 IVSDDGVNYKALVT
+5499 SDDGVNYRVSVK
-5513 DTVNEV
+5513 DTVENV
-5519 VVKAESTNEF
+5519 TVKAESTNEF
-5529 ASVKVGTNAATVHVS
+5529 ANVKVGTNAATVHVS

-5556 IVRIDVIAQNGE
+5556 IVRIDVIAQSGE
-5568 VKSYNLVIEKMS
+5568 VKSYYLVVEKLS
-5580 SDTKLAK
+5580 TDSKLAK

-5593 VITPDAD
+5593 VITPDVN
-5600 GVYNASVSANV
+5600 GVYNASVSVNV

-5618 TANSEFAT
+5618 TASSELAT
-5626 VKLGNNSNK
+5626 VKIDTNSNK
-5635 KVLSTTVNTN
+5635 AVLSTTVNTN
-5645 KTENTYTITVV
+5645 KSENTYTITVV
-5656 AEDGTSKDYTL
+5656 AEDGSSKDYTL
-5667 KMAKKTEITGKIIT
+5667 KIAKKTEITGKIIT

-5733 VNVDDTDGNGVPDV
+5733 LNVDDTDGNGVPDV

-5792 GQIEIDDMVLLNDN
+5792 DQIEIDDMVLLNDN

-5837 LKKNYTKKAEVVQ
+5837 LKKNYTKKAEVVA
-5850 WVDPNPVTK
+5850 WVDPNPVMK
-5859 KSMAEAGGLVGS
+5859 KSMAKAGGLVGS
-5871 ATTVNVMPEFEG
+5871 ATTADVMPEFDG

-5902 VHPITKEV
+5902 VHPITKKV

-5925 VFAIADGEVTF
+5925 VFTIADGEVTF

-5971 AGDVV
+5971 AGNVV

-6006 IRNASGYGNDV
+6006 IRCESGYGNDV